1 MIDVRHFLNMIKVR
15 TKYFPGKKHYMNKM
29 EKRLLFLLTPI
40 DKQLVH
46 PGVQWFYQN
55 KEKTI
60 GYRSYDQRVRLD
72 LRKESDKN
80 N

>member
-1 MIDVRHFLNMIKVR
+1 
-15 TKYFPGKKHYMNKM
+15 MNKM